1 MGLTFHRTWPIP
13 ACPHADPPSHNLEI
27 SSPFAKLPEI
37 DRVKRLT
44 SENASS
50 HLCSIREFFF
60 SSHRNQLP
68 RGCAG
73 QIRKS
78 LLGSFSISPTLAPSV
93 SPEKLTDHACNSL
106 KNDK

>member
-50 HLCSIREFFF
+50 HLCSIREFF
-60 SSHRNQLP
+60 SPHTEISCREGVQD
-68 RGCAG
+68 R
-73 QIRKS
+73 
-78 LLGSFSISPTLAPSV
+78 LGSPS
-93 SPEKLTDHACNSL
+93 
-106 KNDK
+106 